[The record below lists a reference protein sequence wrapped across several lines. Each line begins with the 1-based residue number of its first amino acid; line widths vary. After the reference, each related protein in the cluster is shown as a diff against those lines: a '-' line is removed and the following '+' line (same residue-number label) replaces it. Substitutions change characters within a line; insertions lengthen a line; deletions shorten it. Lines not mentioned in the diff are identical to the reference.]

1 MKHLRPGHGAAAC
14 LLTSLLV
21 SPLLAPTAVL
31 AQDVFVLPPL
41 NTPDNPVGTQTI
53 TVQKVSFTGNT
64 VISTGELQALAAPY
78 LGRPISTDDVEAL
91 RQTLSRLYVDRGYV
105 NSGVLRN
112 PNNANNEGAASD
124 TLAFDVIEGR
134 LTAIRLRGMGR
145 LDERYVTRRL
155 SRDLGRD
162 TDGPFNMEVL
172 RERYQLLLTDPLIEH
187 MNSRL
192 MPGEQPGE
200 ATLDVDV
207 TLARP
212 YQFTVFANNYR
223 PPSVGANAIG
233 VNASFRNLTSYGDL
247 LEASLH
253 NAPPSGVIGR
263 ASLAWSLPLG
273 FSGTRFSLALDQ
285 GDSAVVEQPAAALGI
300 TSQLTSVDAGLSHT
314 LAESLTHKFTLGLN
328 HVRRESRTL
337 LLGTPF
343 SFTANEP
350 EGVTRETLWRFWQ
363 DYSYRTPSQ
372 VLALRSTF
380 TQGRNN
386 LVDAAGLPTASDS
399 AARSFSIWMGQL
411 QWARQVAANGAQAV
425 ARVTVQRSA
434 DRLLALD
441 GLSVGGVNSVR
452 GFRENE
458 LVRDEGEY
466 INLEFDY
473 PALRNAAGLNVN
485 LIPFLDYGSA
495 RNLRGPSS
503 TLSSAGLALRLL
515 YKAFTADLVL
525 AKRLQQPDTTTSAGA
540 TLQDAGIHLQVAW
553 KF

>member
-1 MKHLRPGHGAAAC
+1 MNDRRNRPCALPLLRA
-14 LLTSLLV
+14 SLAVGL
-21 SPLLAPTAVL
+21 LLAPVAAM
-31 AQDVFVLPPL
+31 AQAAFELPPL
-41 NTPDNPVGTQTI
+41 DASGGPAAVPTI
-53 TVQKVSFTGNT
+53 TARTASFSGNT
-64 VISTGELQALAAPY
+64 VISTDELQAVAAPY
-78 LGRPISTDDVEAL
+78 LSRPITPDDVEEL
-91 RQTLSRLYVDRGYV
+91 RQKLSRLYADRGYV
-105 NSGVLRN
+105 SSGVLRS
-112 PNNANNEGAASD
+112 PVSAND
-124 TLAFDVIEGR
+124 TLAFDVVEGR
-134 LTAIRLRGMGR
+134 LTAIRLHGNGR
-145 LDERYVTRRL
+145 LDPRYITRRL
-155 SRDLGRD
+155 NHDTGRD
-162 TDGPFNMEVL
+162 MSREGDSPFNMEVL
-172 RERYQLLLTDPLIEH
+172 RERYQLVLNDPLIEH
-187 MNSRL
+187 MNARL

-200 ATLDVDV
+200 AMLDVDV

-233 VNASFRNLTSYGDL
+233 LNASFRNLTGYGDL
-247 LEASLH
+247 LEASLQ
-253 NAPPSGVIGR
+253 NAPPSGAIGR
-263 ASLAWSLPLG
+263 ASLAWNMPLG

-285 GDSAVVEQPAAALGI
+285 GDSSVVEQPAAALGI
-300 TSQLTSVDAGLSHT
+300 TSQLTSIDAGVSQT
-314 LAESLTHKFTLGLN
+314 LVESLTHKFTLGLN

-343 SFTANEP
+343 SFTPNEP
-350 EGVTRETLWRFWQ
+350 EGVIRESLWRFWQ
-363 DYSYRTPSQ
+363 DYSFRTPRQ

-386 LVDAAGLPTASDS
+386 LTDVAGLPAATDS
-399 AARSFSIWMGQL
+399 AARSFTTWMGQL
-411 QWARQVAANGAQAV
+411 QWARQVATNGAQVV

-473 PALRNAAGLNVN
+473 PALRSASGLNVN
-485 LIPFLDYGSA
+485 LIPFLDYGGA
-495 RNLRGPSS
+495 RNLRGPNS
-503 TLSSAGLALRLL
+503 TLSSTGLAIHLQ